1 MTILRNISLKL
12 LALFFAILLWI
23 HVATNQRYDLEVQYR
38 LAYVNVPDSLVFT
51 ETPTTTIEVFMRG
64 SGKGLIRLLWSERR
78 WPIDMTRSKAG
89 VHKIHLSA
97 ENIPVYGIQGL
108 EALGL
113 LDSDTV
119 TVVLDSIG
127 HHTMPAHSSGDVH
140 TGAESAMSSTL
151 LRSHGSITVD
161 VAPAVA
167 FVNRTNPRPR
177 ATLLPPLQGLKVN
190 PDSVTVVCY
199 ERARADTGG

>member
-1 MTILRNISLKL
+1 MKILRNISLKL

-38 LAYVNVPDSLVFT
+38 LAYVNVPDSLVFA

-78 WPIDMTRSKAG
+78 WPIDMTRSKTG
-89 VHKIHLSA
+89 VHKIHLSTD
-97 ENIPVYGIQGL
+97 NIPVYGIQGL

-127 HHTMPAHSSGDVH
+127 HRTVPTRSSGDVH
-140 TGAESAMSSTL
+140 AAGSPVLSRASLLAPDSSRIECD
-151 LRSHGSITVD
+151 RSTRRGNHTV
-161 VAPAVA
+161 A
-167 FVNRTNPRPR
+167 RGLSRS
-177 ATLLPPLQGLKVN
+177 PLQALKLS
-190 PDSVTVVCY
+190 PHSVTVVRHG
-199 ERARADTGG
+199 RARPDTGG